1 MKIITDSTADLSAD
15 EYEKNGIGMVPLTIH
30 LAEETWRDFLDIQP
44 DAFYTLL
51 RTSPVVP
58 TTSQPS
64 PQDFIDAYAPHVAKG
79 EPILSIH
86 LSSRL
91 SGTFQS
97 ATLARTH
104 FPEACIEVVDSFQAS
119 LGLGMAVLLCAEKAR
134 SGSSF
139 AEVVDFART
148 ITRRTETYF
157 SLDSLDYLHKGG
169 RIGRA
174 QALLGTLIKIKPLLK
189 LLDGEIQPVEK
200 IRTLERL
207 LNRFAELVEKAAQ
220 EGPLRLTVAESD
232 NGDVVTRL
240 LERLLQIPGVTL
252 VYRCKLGG
260 VITSH
265 AGPGPIAITFVRV

>member
-15 EYEKNGIGMVPLTIH
+15 EYEKNSIGMVPLTIQ
-30 LAEETWRDFLDIQP
+30 LGEETWRDFLDIQP
-44 DAFYTLL
+44 DAFYTML
-51 RTSPVVP
+51 RTSSVIP

-64 PQDFIDAYAPHVAKG
+64 PQDFIDAYAPYVAKG
-79 EPILSIH
+79 EPVLSIH

-104 FPEACIEVVDSFQAS
+104 FPEARIEVVDSFQAS
-119 LGLGMAVLLCAEKAR
+119 LGLGMAVLLCAEKSR

-139 AEVVDFART
+139 EEVVDFTRT

-189 LLDGEIQPVEK
+189 LSDGEIQPVEK

-207 LNRFAELVEKAAQ
+207 LNRFVELVEKAAQ
-220 EGPLRLTVAESD
+220 EGPLRLTVAQSD

-240 LERLLQIPGVTL
+240 LERLLRIPGVTL

-265 AGPGPIAITFVRV
+265 AGPGPIAITFVLA

>member
-15 EYEKNGIGMVPLTIH
+15 EYEKNSIGMVPLTIH
-30 LAEETWRDFLDIQP
+30 LGEETWRDFLDVQP
-44 DAFYTLL
+44 DAFYAML
-51 RTSPVVP
+51 RSSSVIP

-64 PQDFIDAYAPHVAKG
+64 PQDFIDTYTPYVAKG

-104 FPEACIEVVDSFQAS
+104 FPEARIEVVDSFQAS
-119 LGLGMAVLLCAEKAR
+119 LGLGMAVLLCAEKLR

-139 AEVVDFART
+139 EEVVDFART

-189 LLDGEIQPVEK
+189 LSDGEIQPVEK

-207 LNRFAELVEKAAQ
+207 LNRFVELVEKAAQ

-240 LERLLQIPGVTL
+240 LERLLRIPGVTL

-265 AGPGPIAITFVRV
+265 AGPGPIAITFVQA